1 MGLTREKAVK
11 PPFPAKRGNSYHRD
25 ARTRSFH
32 KKGEGISPQKQVIKK
47 KYKRYRRRNYN
58 LPMKMTDEE
67 HKAVKLAETMKM
79 PTYAEVAEDGS
90 RLFREA
96 ESPQTPGFTPDSQ
109 P

>member
-11 PPFPAKRGNSYHRD
+11 PPFPTKRGNSYRR
-25 ARTRSFH
+25 AVTRSFH

-47 KYKRYRRRNYN
+47 KYGGKRYRRRNYN

-90 RLFREA
+90 RFFREA
-96 ESPQTPGFTPDSQ
+96 ESP
-109 P
+109 